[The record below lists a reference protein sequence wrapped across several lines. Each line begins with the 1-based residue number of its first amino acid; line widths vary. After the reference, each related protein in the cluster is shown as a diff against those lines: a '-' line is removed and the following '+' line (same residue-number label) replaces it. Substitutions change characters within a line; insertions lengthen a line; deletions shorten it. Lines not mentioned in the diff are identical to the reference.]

1 MTTFI
6 TYVSVGFV
14 ASSVLIFLAK
24 FLMAGLLQQKPNYY
38 DDQYD
43 VVEPSTE
50 QVGGGDHHA

>member
-1 MTTFI
+1 MTFI
-6 TYVSVGFV
+6 TYVSVGFI

-43 VVEPSTE
+43 VVEPSATKVE
-50 QVGGGDHHA
+50 GGEDHA